1 MVHQLDGDAGTF
13 AARRS
18 LSDERA
24 FADAAPW
31 PATVA
36 EAIAQQ
42 TRLRG
47 AVERADRFMPPRTVA
62 GIDVAYGR
70 RGGPA
75 HAAAVLF
82 DLATLALLEQA
93 EATLPPAFPY
103 VPGLLSFR
111 EGPAAVAALAGL
123 SRRPDLLMCDG
134 QGIAHPRRI
143 GIASHLGL
151 VLDLPSIGIAK
162 SRLIGTHAEPGPN
175 RGDRTPLLDKDEEIG
190 AVLRTRANVRPVFVS
205 IGHRVSLESAIA
217 LVLSCTRRFRL
228 PEPIRAADRLSR
240 RIEA

>member
-1 MVHQLDGDAGTF
+1 
-13 AARRS
+13 
-18 LSDERA
+18 
-24 FADAAPW
+24 
-31 PATVA
+31 
-36 EAIAQQ
+36 
-42 TRLRG
+42 
-47 AVERADRFMPPRTVA
+47 MPPRTVA

-82 DLATLALLEQA
+82 DLATLALLEHA

-190 AVLRTRANVRPVFVS
+190 AVLRTRTNVRPVFVS
-205 IGHRVSLESAIA
+205 IGHRVSLESAIV
-217 LVLSCTRRFRL
+217 LVLACTRRFRL

-240 RIEA
+240 RIEV

>member
-1 MVHQLDGDAGTF
+1 M
-13 AARRS
+13 
-18 LSDERA
+18 
-24 FADAAPW
+24 
-31 PATVA
+31 
-36 EAIAQQ
+36 
-42 TRLRG
+42 
-47 AVERADRFMPPRTVA
+47 A

-82 DLATLALLEQA
+82 DLTTLTPLEQA
-93 EATLPPAFPY
+93 EATLPPLFPY

-123 SRRPDLLMCDG
+123 GRRPNLLMCDG

-151 VLDLPSIGIAK
+151 ILDLPAIGVAK

-175 RGDRTPLLDKDEEIG
+175 RGDWTPLVDKDEVIG
-190 AVLRTRANVRPVFVS
+190 AVLRTRVNVRPVFVS
-205 IGHRVSLESAIA
+205 IGHRISLESALA
-217 LVLSCTRRFRL
+217 LVLACTRRFRL

-240 RIEA
+240 CIGA

>member
-1 MVHQLDGDAGTF
+1 MDADAGDL
-13 AARRS
+13 AARAA
-18 LSDERA
+18 LTGESDRTQ
-24 FADAAPW
+24 APW
-31 PATVA
+31 PRSAG
-36 EAIAQQ
+36 EAIALQQ
-42 TRLRG
+42 RLSG
-47 AVERADRFMPPRTVA
+47 EIVRADRFAPPATVA

-82 DLATLALLEQA
+82 DLATLRPLEQA
-93 EATLPPAFPY
+93 EATLAPEFPY

-111 EGPAAVAALAGL
+111 EGPAAVAAIRALR
-123 SRRPDLLMCDG
+123 RRPDLLMCDG

-151 VLDLPSIGIAK
+151 ILDLPAIGVAK

-175 RGDRTPLLDKDEEIG
+175 RGDWTPLVDAGERIG
-190 AVLRTRANVRPVFVS
+190 AVVRTRARVRPVFVS
-205 IGHRVSLESAIA
+205 IGHRVSLETAIA
-217 LVLSCTRRFRL
+217 LVLACTRGFRL

-240 RIEA
+240 PAPA